1 MSETTIN
8 IFEQASRD
16 ALRFA
21 TSRGL
26 ITVEDLWNLPLTATD
41 NKLSLDQ
48 IAQRTYAELES
59 ARKQHVSFVEPAE
72 ISTSSEIRRL
82 ENALEVIKHIIA
94 VKISARDEYNS
105 RKERDAKKQKLL
117 EILARK
123 QDDALEQKTE
133 DELIAMLNSL

>member
-1 MSETTIN
+1 MSETSIN

-21 TSRGL
+21 TSRGF
-26 ITVEDLWNLPLTATD
+26 ITVEDLWNLPLTTTG

-48 IAQRTYAELES
+48 VAQQTYAELEN

-82 ENALEVIKHIIA
+82 ENALEVVKHIIA
-94 VKISARDEYNS
+94 VKISVRDEHNS
-105 RKERDAKKQKLL
+105 RMEREAKKRQLL
-117 EILARK
+117 EIIARK